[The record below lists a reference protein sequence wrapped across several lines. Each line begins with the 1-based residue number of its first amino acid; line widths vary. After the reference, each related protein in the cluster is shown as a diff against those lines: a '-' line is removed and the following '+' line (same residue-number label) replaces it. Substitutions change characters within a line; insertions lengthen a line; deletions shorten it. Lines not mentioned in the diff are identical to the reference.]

1 MMGGKVVMELDGIA
15 CGYGGR
21 VVLDNIHLSVHEGD
35 FLCLLGPNGI
45 GKTTLFK
52 TMLRLLPTKA
62 GTIRIR
68 GRDIARWP
76 VAELATEI
84 GYVPQAHT
92 PPFPFSV
99 LDVVSMG
106 RAAHLGPLAQPSRHD
121 MEIAEAAL
129 ASLAIGHLAARAY
142 TEVSGGERQLALI
155 ARALTQQPSIL
166 VMDEPTSN
174 LDFGNQI
181 TVLDHIRALAERTD
195 IAIVMTCHDPN
206 HALRYASRVACIER
220 SGRLGIGAPA
230 DMITEAYLRDTYGVR
245 TRLVPVDDEGWL
257 CMPLGREG
265 RACAAL

>member
-1 MMGGKVVMELDGIA
+1 MTGDTVVMDLEGVA

-21 VVLDNIHLSVHEGD
+21 VVLDNIHLSVRQGD

-52 TMLRLLPTKA
+52 TILRLLPAKA
-62 GTIRIR
+62 GIIRVH
-68 GRDIARWP
+68 GRDIARLSA
-76 VAELATEI
+76 AELAAAI

-106 RAAHLGPLAQPSRHD
+106 RAAHLGPFAQPSRRD
-121 MEIAEAAL
+121 LDIAEAAL
-129 ASLAIGHLAARAY
+129 SSLAIGHLAARTY
-142 TEVSGGERQLALI
+142 TEISGGERQLALI
-155 ARALTQQPSIL
+155 ARALAQHPRLL

-181 TVLDHIRALAERTD
+181 AVLDHIRALAERTG

-206 HALRYASRVACIER
+206 HALRYANRVACVER

-230 DMITEAYLRDTYGVR
+230 DMITEAYLCDTYGVR
-245 TRLVPVDDEGWL
+245 TRLVPVQGHGWL
-257 CMPLGREG
+257 CLPLG
-265 RACAAL
+265 AKDSSCAAL